1 MRKSK
6 YCRGKSRCH
15 RWDATQIGQ
24 KTTNRMLRLSEQTP
38 RTQLAPSDPKHLH
51 SPNPHSHSRSTKP
64 NPAIS
69 RLSASQTPGNA
80 PHHSNAP
87 RGVRETCTNLCLG
100 DTRGIRCYGRGA
112 NIRCGSSERLLSGT
126 SGHLPR
132 LQGNGLSE
140 IGSRFSS
147 AGCLVPLGCQAQGP
161 VCNFSISAW
170 RLISHRRKSATKM
183 GDRRISQ
190 SDGDIGDAGIGF
202 A

>member
-1 MRKSK
+1 MTAHTAYPVILQFS
-6 YCRGKSRCH
+6 
-15 RWDATQIGQ
+15 
-24 KTTNRMLRLSEQTP
+24 
-38 RTQLAPSDPKHLH
+38 SDDRVEP
-51 SPNPHSHSRSTKP
+51 
-64 NPAIS
+64 
-69 RLSASQTPGNA
+69 
-80 PHHSNAP
+80 
-87 RGVRETCTNLCLG
+87 NLCLG